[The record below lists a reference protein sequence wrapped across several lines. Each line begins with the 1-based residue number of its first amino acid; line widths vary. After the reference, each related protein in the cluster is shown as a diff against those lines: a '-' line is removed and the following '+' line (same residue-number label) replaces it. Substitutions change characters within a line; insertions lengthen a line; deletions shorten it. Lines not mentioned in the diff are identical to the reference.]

1 MEMEYNFLIILFI
14 LLANINEISHGIIGS
29 KINDNESNG
38 DDGNG
43 IEDETQKE
51 YNKLKAEKNEKDD
64 TIRRLEKDYLKK
76 ISELLIMIQVHCEV
90 KNEMYEKFKEIGAF
104 KENKK

>member
-1 MEMEYNFLIILFI
+1 MSIKVKRMWNDIAEP
-14 LLANINEISHGIIGS
+14 GK

>member
-1 MEMEYNFLIILFI
+1 M
-14 LLANINEISHGIIGS
+14 
-29 KINDNESNG
+29 ND
-38 DDGNG
+38 DY
-43 IEDETQKE
+43 EDETQKE